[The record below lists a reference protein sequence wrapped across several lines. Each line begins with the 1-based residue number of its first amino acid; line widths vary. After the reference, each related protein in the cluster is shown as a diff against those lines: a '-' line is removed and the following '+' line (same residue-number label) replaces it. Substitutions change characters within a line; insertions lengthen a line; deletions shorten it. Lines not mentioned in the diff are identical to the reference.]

1 MKPFLLPYVTAGN
14 GHRSASMSLKEAFE
28 REDKPCVT
36 VDVLNF
42 SDRVFR
48 MIYSN
53 IYEVIGE
60 HSHSSCGAI
69 YKLTDQDREESHL
82 VKLVDRL
89 SEISL
94 NQFRS
99 FITDNDPPA
108 VICTHFL
115 PQAILAKM
123 KTRGL
128 YSGQVY
134 SCITDFDLHR
144 MWFCH
149 GIDGY
154 FVSNRNI
161 RDKLIHLG
169 VDGEK
174 IEITGIPVNSKFC
187 NLPRKSGPMDSRMRI
202 LFSGRSISDKKVFSI
217 LEGLNDLEL
226 PLDLE
231 IITGRNEA
239 LFDRLKDFSSCPPVR
254 INIHGFVDNMDELM
268 TKADLMITKPGG
280 LTISEAL
287 CAQLPMILFSPIPFQ
302 ETKNAIFLDSQ
313 GAGCLCEDI
322 KDVLNRISQLFH
334 CPEKIEKM
342 KNRCSELA
350 RPMASSNIVKRVIR
364 RDLSKVEGIF
374 HLPDRERTPT
384 GTGVI

>member
-108 VICTHFL
+108 VICTHENSRSLFW
-115 PQAILAKM
+115 A
-123 KTRGL
+123 GL
-128 YSGQVY
+128 
-134 SCITDFDLHR
+134 
-144 MWFCH
+144 
-149 GIDGY
+149 
-154 FVSNRNI
+154 
-161 RDKLIHLG
+161 
-169 VDGEK
+169 
-174 IEITGIPVNSKFC
+174 
-187 NLPRKSGPMDSRMRI
+187 
-202 LFSGRSISDKKVFSI
+202 
-217 LEGLNDLEL
+217 
-226 PLDLE
+226 
-231 IITGRNEA
+231 
-239 LFDRLKDFSSCPPVR
+239 
-254 INIHGFVDNMDELM
+254 
-268 TKADLMITKPGG
+268 
-280 LTISEAL
+280 
-287 CAQLPMILFSPIPFQ
+287 
-302 ETKNAIFLDSQ
+302 
-313 GAGCLCEDI
+313 
-322 KDVLNRISQLFH
+322 
-334 CPEKIEKM
+334 
-342 KNRCSELA
+342 
-350 RPMASSNIVKRVIR
+350 
-364 RDLSKVEGIF
+364 
-374 HLPDRERTPT
+374 
-384 GTGVI
+384 